1 MAITKGN
8 DKILIDNV
16 IDNTSAN
23 LIKITEDRLN
33 VILLKNVP
41 KLRKP
46 QEIINPIALL
56 LSLLAAIVTA
66 DFKEV
71 LGLTAESWKAIF
83 VVAFIIS
90 IFYLLYCL
98 YNLIF
103 NRSSID
109 SILKEIKTK
118 RNGEY

>member
-46 QEIINPIALL
+46 QEIINPVALL